1 MNLLLVSSLLLAV
14 SCSLTGSSSSHRLLH
29 SGPTL
34 GLRQKREFHHP
45 LAFRRESRYDK
56 YFSSK
61 LDQISFS
68 DCPRSTL
75 TCEVPADCRG

>member
-14 SCSLTGSSSSHRLLH
+14 SSSQRLLH

>member
-14 SCSLTGSSSSHRLLH
+14 SSSQRLLH

-61 LDQISFS
+61 LD
-68 DCPRSTL
+68 
-75 TCEVPADCRG
+75 